1 MCSKL
6 KISFRLSVKM
16 YQGKK
21 KIFPCSIYIVKNYFY
36 SMSCTERTSA
46 VFPQPEWIDWA
57 FSPGRPIVTLAAA
70 SIPFRYYTEMS
81 SRNFPKPLCE
91 KKSCCCATGTKEEFG
106 NQYAD

>member
-21 KIFPCSIYIVKNYFY
+21 KSFLAIYIVKNYFY

-46 VFPQPEWIDWA
+46 VFPQPE
-57 FSPGRPIVTLAAA
+57 
-70 SIPFRYYTEMS
+70 
-81 SRNFPKPLCE
+81 
-91 KKSCCCATGTKEEFG
+91 
-106 NQYAD
+106 